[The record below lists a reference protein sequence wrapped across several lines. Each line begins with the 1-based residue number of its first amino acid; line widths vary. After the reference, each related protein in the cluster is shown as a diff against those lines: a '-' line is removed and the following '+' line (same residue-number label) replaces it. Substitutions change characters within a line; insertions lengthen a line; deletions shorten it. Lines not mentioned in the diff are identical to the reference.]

1 MAVTVGDVRGVAALA
16 RLRFTPEEVVVL
28 TGELNAI
35 LEYVEKLN
43 ELDTE
48 GVEPTSHVLPM
59 VNAFRKDRAEPF
71 SSLDEL
77 KASAPDIQ
85 DGYFRVPRI
94 ID

>member
-1 MAVTVGDVRGVAALA
+1 MAVTVYDVRSVAALA
-16 RLRFTPEEVVVL
+16 RLRFTPMEEGVL

-59 VNAFRKDRAEPF
+59 VNAFRKDEVEPF

-77 KASAPDIQ
+77 KASAPSIQ

>member
-1 MAVTVGDVRGVAALA
+1 MAVTINDVRSVAALA
-16 RLRFTPEEVVVL
+16 RLRFTPEEEEVL
-28 TGELNAI
+28 TGELNGI

-48 GVEPTSHVLPM
+48 GVETTSHVLPM
-59 VNAFRKDRAEPF
+59 VNAFRKDEAEPF
-71 SSLDEL
+71 SSLDGL
-77 KASAPDIQ
+77 KASAPSIQ